1 LIKVIKNI
9 FSQAADTLIFG
20 NFFIALCAASLVV
33 ETYILL
39 GHPPMIDGLTFFVFF
54 STLALYNFHRLNGI
68 RRIKPEDQGLITG
81 WAAKHRFSLLM
92 LVIIGIGG
100 ASFFVFQLF
109 NRPRILFL
117 LVPLGIVSI
126 FYELPLVKYRREFER
141 IRNLWLSKA
150 FLITTVWAISTAL
163 LPAMDIHFSL
173 RNHNVWMVVIER
185 LIFIFILALCFD
197 ARDVEFDRSDRVKT
211 IPIVYGT
218 KKTMELYK
226 VLSLLFLAVTFFHYV
241 IMVHQWKTEIAMVVS
256 CALTYLVV
264 SKTNPRR
271 SDYYYMFV
279 VDGMMLV
286 QFLLTWLLSRI
297 R

>member
-1 LIKVIKNI
+1 MNKVIINI
-9 FSQAADTLIFG
+9 LRQAADTLTFG

-33 ETYILL
+33 ETYLLL
-39 GHPPMIDGLTFFVFF
+39 GHPPVVDGLTYFVFF

-68 RRIKPEDQGLITG
+68 RRIRPEDQGLITG
-81 WAAKHRFSLLM
+81 WAARHRFSLLM

-100 ASFFVFQLF
+100 AGIFVFQLF

-117 LVPLGIVSI
+117 LVPLAAVSI
-126 FYELPLVKYRREFER
+126 FYELPLVRYQKEFER

-150 FLITTVWAISTAL
+150 FLITTVWAITTAL
-163 LPAMDIHFSL
+163 LPAINIRFSL
-173 RNHNVWMVVIER
+173 RDHHVWMVVIER

-197 ARDVEFDRSDRVKT
+197 ARDVEFDRSDHLKT
-211 IPIVYGT
+211 IPIVYGA
-218 KKTMELYK
+218 KKTMALYK
-226 VLSLLFLAVTFFHYV
+226 IFSILFLVITFIHYV

-256 CALTYLVV
+256 CALTYILV
-264 SKTNPRR
+264 SRTNPRR
-271 SDYYYMFV
+271 SDYYYMFG

-297 R
+297 